1 MLGGFFK
8 GGWGWGWFVVS
19 IKISDIDFFLQ
30 FLSMHI
36 FLFTP
41 MTEFYLNA
49 NPGMLI

>member
-19 IKISDIDFFLQ
+19 IKISDIDFF
-30 FLSMHI
+30 FTI
-36 FLFTP
+36 FIYAHCLFTP

-49 NPGMLI
+49 NPGMLM